1 MSPRCTFLL
10 TLAGVLLAGLPLP
23 WLTRVAETPAV
34 QPEPQKPVAEEPVY
48 ATLRCTG
55 NPSRIVLRYGGGEL
69 LSVAAADLPWEGE
82 LMLPRGQRSAELE
95 VEAAWETPGEQAMTL
110 TLEPAGLPEC
120 SCTRWSDA
128 GEGTMHD
135 IFTFVW

>member
-23 WLTRVAETPAV
+23 WLTRVAESPAV
-34 QPEPQKPVAEEPVY
+34 QSAQKTVEAEEPVY

-55 NPSRIVLRYGGGEL
+55 KPRCIALRYGGGEL
-69 LSVAAADLPWEGE
+69 LSVAASDLPWEGE
-82 LMLPRGQRSAELE
+82 LMLPWGLRSAELE
-95 VEAAWETPGEQAMTL
+95 VEAAWEEPGEQAMTL
-110 TLEPAGLPEC
+110 TLEPAGRPES
-120 SCTRWSDA
+120 SCTRWADA
-128 GEGTMHD
+128 AEGTLHD